1 MTGSGRAAL
10 DALSLPLGDTFSPGD
25 EGDNAA
31 GLVVSG
37 DEKLTFIVSWVD
49 ADGVEA
55 SLQLVNIDLAIS
67 WLVEYLESINQ
78 VEVWL
83 VSKLDLSVLNF
94 LFEVANLLKRMN
106 ELIFLV

>member
-1 MTGSGRAAL
+1 ML
-10 DALSLPLGDTFSPGD
+10 ELSDTQPSVS
-25 EGDNAA
+25 

-55 SLQLVNIDLAIS
+55 SLQLMNIDLAIS
-67 WLVEYLESINQ
+67 WLVKYLESINQ

-83 VSKLDLSVLNF
+83 VSKIDFGGLNLQFKVANF
-94 LFEVANLLKRMN
+94 LQRVN
-106 ELIFLV
+106 ELVLLVERKNWLP

>member
-1 MTGSGRAAL
+1 L
-10 DALSLPLGDTFSPGD
+10 LELSDTQPSVS
-25 EGDNAA
+25 

-55 SLQLVNIDLAIS
+55 SLQLMNIDLAIS

-83 VSKLDLSVLNF
+83 VSKIDFGGLNF
-94 LFEVANLLKRMN
+94 QFKVADFLQRVN
-106 ELIFLV
+106 ELVLLVERKNWLP